1 MGGPFLG
8 FFAQACLSLQRSGSK
23 SMFRGRKVGL
33 CWRGPKLQGFY
44 FSFVGLEVLVGF
56 TPKQGII
63 GINSIVKLYKPQS
76 PILA

>member
-1 MGGPFLG
+1 
-8 FFAQACLSLQRSGSK
+8 
-23 SMFRGRKVGL
+23 
-33 CWRGPKLQGFY
+33 LQGFY

-63 GINSIVKLYKPQS
+63 GINSIVKLYMPQS